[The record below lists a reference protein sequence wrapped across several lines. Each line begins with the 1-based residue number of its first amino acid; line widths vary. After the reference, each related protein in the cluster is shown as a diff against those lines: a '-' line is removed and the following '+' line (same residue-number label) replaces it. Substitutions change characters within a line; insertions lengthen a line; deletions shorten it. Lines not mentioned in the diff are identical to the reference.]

1 MTCAYLGGAVG
12 SWLGMR
18 AYGRLGWLGVCAL
31 VAALTA
37 VALARHR
44 GGTRRTAGRFR
55 RTAAPGPGTTGQIM
69 AARAAATSHEETS

>member
-18 AYGRLGWLGVCAL
+18 AYGHLGWLGVCAL

-37 VALARHR
+37 AALARHR
-44 GGTRRTAGRFR
+44 DATRRTAGRLR
-55 RTAAPGPGTTGQIM
+55 RTAPPGSGTTEPIM